1 MWELL
6 WLSVFMF
13 LPLFFFLPE
22 TSTPTLLYYK
32 ARGLQINN
40 PPEATATGRRSVAE
54 RSSRADIVKLALIKP
69 FEITLKDPAI
79 AFVNIY
85 VSLNSIPSDLL

>member
-6 WLSVFMF
+6 WLSSFIF
-13 LPLFFFLPE
+13 IPLFFFLPE
-22 TSTPTLLYYK
+22 TSTPTLLHYK
-32 ARGLQINN
+32 AKRLRKQTSSTRYVSEAMGL
-40 PPEATATGRRSVAE
+40 
-54 RSSRADIVKLALIKP
+54 SSASRKDIAKMALIKP

-85 VSLNSIPSDLL
+85 VRTRCLKL